1 MSVTINGTNGFVFN
15 DNSTQNTSP
24 FTGGFGFR
32 NRIINGAMVIDQRN
46 AGAAVTG
53 ISSGTNYITDR
64 FTLVEATDA
73 VFTAQ
78 QDTSAPSGFVNSL
91 KITTTTADASIG
103 AAQYVFVAQRIEG
116 TNTAD
121 FGWGTSGASTV
132 TLSFWVRSSLTG
144 TFSGALS
151 NSAFNYSY
159 AFEYTI
165 SAANTWEQKTITI
178 SGATA
183 GTWLSTTGI
192 GVQVIWS
199 LGHGSN
205 FDGTAN
211 TWGGAGDIGTS
222 GSVAIASTLN
232 ATWQVTGVQLEKGS
246 TATSFDY
253 RPYGTE
259 LALCQRYC
267 WGINGSQL
275 GGASETQV
283 GMFTFQGTNTAYV
296 LIPNPVQMRTS
307 ANITVSGNFQ
317 WTQNGSQT
325 GVTNITG
332 VLSNPYNNMLG
343 INVISGIGVG
353 STGRLSIAGSASGIV
368 QFSAEL

>member
-1 MSVTINGTNGFVFN
+1 MTLSVSGTNGITLDGQFN
-15 DNSTQNTSP
+15 SASSM
-24 FTGGFGFR
+24 GFK

-91 KITTTTADASIG
+91 KITTTTADASID
-103 AAQYVFVAQRIEG
+103 ATQYVFVAQRIEG
-116 TNTAD
+116 TNTSD
-121 FGWGTSGASTV
+121 FGWGASGASTV

-144 TFSGALS
+144 TFSGTLS

-159 AFEYTI
+159 AFEYNI
-165 SAANTWEQKTITI
+165 SAADTWEKKTITI
-178 SGATA
+178 SGSTA
-183 GTWLSTTGI
+183 GIWLTTTGI

-211 TWGGAGDIGTS
+211 TWESAGDIGTS
-222 GSVAIASTLN
+222 GSVAVASNLN
-232 ATWQVTGVQLEKGS
+232 ATFYITGVQLEKGS

-259 LALCQRYC
+259 LALCQRYYSYLNRGLVGGADSATTIALG
-267 WGINGSQL
+267 GICVVPMRASPTIALMQTTPQFISGGTIFSGTASAITDSNLNFDSYHLRLSGFTGLTTGRACIARNGS
-275 GGASETQV
+275 GGGLIELSSE
-283 GMFTFQGTNTAYV
+283 
-296 LIPNPVQMRTS
+296 L
-307 ANITVSGNFQ
+307 
-317 WTQNGSQT
+317 
-325 GVTNITG
+325 
-332 VLSNPYNNMLG
+332 
-343 INVISGIGVG
+343 
-353 STGRLSIAGSASGIV
+353 
-368 QFSAEL
+368 

>member
-1 MSVTINGTNGFVFN
+1 MTGIVKLDEIQNNAGTTTLAKLENGVLTGAL
-15 DNSTQNTSP
+15 SP
-24 FTGGFGFR
+24 TGFR
-32 NRIINGAMVIDQRN
+32 NRIINGDMRIDQRN

-53 ISSGTNYITDR
+53 ISHGSNYITDR
-64 FTLVEATDA
+64 FTLVEAADA

-103 AAQYVFVAQRIEG
+103 AAQYVFVVQRIEG
-116 TNTAD
+116 TNTTD
-121 FGWGTSGASTV
+121 FDWGTSGASTV

-144 TFSGALS
+144 TFTGALS
-151 NSAFNYSY
+151 NGTFNYSY

-211 TWGGAGDIGTS
+211 TWESAGDIGAS

-232 ATWQVTGVQLEKGS
+232 ATWYITGVQLEKS
-246 TATSFDY
+246 TVATPFEFRSI
-253 RPYGTE
+253 GQE
-259 LALCQRYC
+259 LGLCQRY
-267 WGINGSQL
+267 
-275 GGASETQV
+275 
-283 GMFTFQGTNTAYV
+283 
-296 LIPNPVQMRTS
+296 
-307 ANITVSGNFQ
+307 
-317 WTQNGSQT
+317 
-325 GVTNITG
+325 
-332 VLSNPYNNMLG
+332 
-343 INVISGIGVG
+343 
-353 STGRLSIAGSASGIV
+353 
-368 QFSAEL
+368 